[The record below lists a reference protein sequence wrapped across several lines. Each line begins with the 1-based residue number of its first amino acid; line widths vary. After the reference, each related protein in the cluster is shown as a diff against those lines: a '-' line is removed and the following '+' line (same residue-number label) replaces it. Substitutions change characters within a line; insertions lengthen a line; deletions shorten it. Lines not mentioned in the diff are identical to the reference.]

1 MLDMNIF
8 NSVYGMLCDFSDEGA
23 SAILNFF
30 KGRVQNAKFQSDVNI
45 ALKKYRG
52 GSDAFEK
59 DLKAF
64 ISITLAP
71 EKEEKIKKKINK
83 LEAKGKS
90 IKPTVDDYLDFFS
103 IRTAN
108 EISSEFIA
116 FKAERN
122 EFIDENSKKAF
133 NEVILLSR
141 KILVESY
148 QSMISNESKAI
159 IVTLTDMFEK
169 FASNNSMTSLY
180 QTFYDVPEECPTCS
194 SYDFHIEREIF
205 VCASCGKKI
214 NLISLSVKKTP
225 LEEIYQSLSKSI
237 DETYKA
243 TIKAIE
249 ESQKEIIDTLSN
261 KLDEA
266 KNDIIEYVEDSS
278 LEVITVVL
286 DTAEKT
292 VETVNKNT
300 DNILGAVSESTESV
314 VETVEKSTDE
324 VLEAIEENAC
334 DIVDA
339 IDEGKDIVLDAIG
352 ESTDNIVEA
361 INENS
366 EDIQATINESKAE
379 IVDIVSDEFD
389 KLNEKLDEVS
399 RNMQRQ
405 VNADVECKLQGVETS
420 TADAIEKANE
430 KVIDVVEAATAL
442 NTANTAIATENI
454 INSIKES
461 EEKNKEFIANENQK
475 TQEKMLEA
483 VEAAAALNTV
493 NTVVATEN
501 IINSIKENEEKNKE
515 FIANENQKTQ
525 EKLDDFNQQL
535 SKIGEMLQN
544 VVSSSKPP
552 KKVKTASSITIEPDE
567 SDDDIDWS
575 EFDEEDEVVVGEGYA
590 RNGYTVLFGS
600 YPQTKVTNEKLI
612 SVLNK
617 KSLPLPFN
625 NQSQNWTSY
634 GYYINNKVVDF
645 MWYIDITLGSRKYRG
660 VYFTAQRPSYTT
672 QATSLSNYSFQ
683 DESGYDVGKVY
694 WFKYEPISWTVLTED
709 KANKTALIVSNIA
722 LDAREYY
729 LNSTSRKID
738 GKTVYPCSYEHST
751 VRRWLNDCFYKTA
764 FDDVQKS
771 LVQFTEIEN
780 GPTNGASTLSF
791 MNTSKTVEKTVD
803 RVFLLSYSEVN
814 NGNSS
819 GFAFT
824 TKDNPLYQKRTSD
837 YARSQGAYTQHENG
851 EWWLRSP
858 IFNANSSF
866 VVVVDSN
873 GRSLTTGCTVERA
886 DRAIVPAL
894 TIKLDNNK

>member
-133 NEVILLSR
+133 YEVILLSR
-141 KILVESY
+141 KILIESY

-225 LEEIYQSLSKSI
+225 LEKIYQSLSKSI

-300 DNILGAVSESTESV
+300 DNILGAVSESIESV

-420 TADAIEKANE
+420 TADVIEKANE

-461 EEKNKEFIANENQK
+461 
-475 TQEKMLEA
+475 
-483 VEAAAALNTV
+483 
-493 NTVVATEN
+493 
-501 IINSIKENEEKNKE
+501 EEKNKE

-617 KSLPLPFN
+617 KALPLPFN